1 MCITKNFQKHGN
13 LKSNPAFLHDTTWS
27 LHWSIGFSN
36 RKIHCIRCFLSF
48 FNLLLF
54 YSSFV
59 RFRSLD
65 VWLLLCYLMIL
76 ILSYMALM
84 LMHSLHLEMHRWKLP
99 ITYINI
105 WGVQAFSFAQQVTSP
120 HVTSITSGFCKI
132 PSVLYRTI
140 SLILCFI
147 GVQMYILTPT
157 IKLALSDVVF
167 LQDKSWRLRGCYCCC
182 PTQKEKFCISSWLCN
197 VTGIYIFLF
206 LTPMKHQTISF

>member
-13 LKSNPAFLHDTTWS
+13 LESNPAFLHDTTWS
-27 LHWSIGFSN
+27 LQWSRGFSN
-36 RKIHCIRCFLSF
+36 RKIHCIRFVLSF

-76 ILSYMALM
+76 ILSYTALM
-84 LMHSLHLEMHRWKLP
+84 LMRSLHLEMHRWKLP

-105 WGVQAFSFAQQVTSP
+105 WGVQAFSFAQQVTSS

-132 PSVLYRTI
+132 LSVLYCT
-140 SLILCFI
+140 
-147 GVQMYILTPT
+147 
-157 IKLALSDVVF
+157 
-167 LQDKSWRLRGCYCCC
+167 
-182 PTQKEKFCISSWLCN
+182 
-197 VTGIYIFLF
+197 IFLNF
-206 LTPMKHQTISF
+206 VFHRGTNVYLNSNH

>member
-27 LHWSIGFSN
+27 LQWS
-36 RKIHCIRCFLSF
+36 KIHCIRFVLSF

-84 LMHSLHLEMHRWKLP
+84 LMRSLHLEMHRWKLP

-105 WGVQAFSFAQQVTSP
+105 WGVQAFSFAQQVTSS

-132 PSVLYRTI
+132 PSVLYCT
-140 SLILCFI
+140 
-147 GVQMYILTPT
+147 
-157 IKLALSDVVF
+157 
-167 LQDKSWRLRGCYCCC
+167 
-182 PTQKEKFCISSWLCN
+182 
-197 VTGIYIFLF
+197 IFLNF
-206 LTPMKHQTISF
+206 VFHRGTNVYLNSNH